1 MAQAAPRIKGQE
13 TSIQVI
19 QNGVVQQ
26 SLVDIKS
33 FESEELLTILT
44 EEYLGETTAR
54 YDEIYKGFSFRLEAH
69 IETRNYL
76 DFRATVVNKA
86 RRRIAGVRIN
96 IGVTLQFPGGP
107 RVRVL
112 LKDCHFGPMPLN
124 IPGRSEYVTVQL
136 QGNGESIQIN

>member
-1 MAQAAPRIKGQE
+1 MAQAQPRIKGQE
-13 TSIQVI
+13 VSIQVLM
-19 QNGVVQQ
+19 NNVVQQ

-33 FESEELLTILT
+33 FDSSELLTILT

-54 YDEIYKGFSFRLEAH
+54 YDEIYKGYSFRLEAN

-76 DFRATVVNKA
+76 DFRAAIVNKA
-86 RRRIAGVRIN
+86 RRRIAGIRVN
-96 IGVTLQFPGGP
+96 IGVTLVFPNGP

-112 LKDCHFGPMPLN
+112 LKDVHFGEMPLN
-124 IPGRSEYVTVQL
+124 VPGRSEYVTVQL